1 MRDGASLWPPDV
13 LPLVDRRKKGD
24 TMKTCE
30 SCGGEMAKAREIER
44 GLQLVG
50 LALFVL
56 GVALLFLFPAGTIIG
71 GALIFGVLALG
82 YSQKKIW
89 KCRGCGH
96 SLARV

>member
-1 MRDGASLWPPDV
+1 
-13 LPLVDRRKKGD
+13 
-24 TMKTCE
+24 MKTCE

-44 GLQLVG
+44 GLQLVS

-96 SLARV
+96 SLARVLSLPRAGAVTPSRGCGHSLARV